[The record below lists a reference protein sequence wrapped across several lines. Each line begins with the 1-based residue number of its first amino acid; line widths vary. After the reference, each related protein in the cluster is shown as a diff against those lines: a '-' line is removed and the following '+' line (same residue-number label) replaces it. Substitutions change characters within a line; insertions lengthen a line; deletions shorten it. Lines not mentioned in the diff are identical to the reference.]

1 MMLKSRGPIPIDPG
15 EKLKI
20 AILIKKT
27 TSVQKLFITFFLR
40 NHFSSKC
47 TKTVSI
53 MDYVSPLLSLTPTMH
68 ERLAFSGF
76 RKAKERPRM
85 RGKGRG

>member
-15 EKLKI
+15 AKLKI
-20 AILIKKT
+20 AILIMKT

-53 MDYVSPLLSLTPTMH
+53 MDYVSPPAIPHPHDARTLGILWL
-68 ERLAFSGF
+68 
-76 RKAKERPRM
+76 
-85 RGKGRG
+85 